1 MRTKKK
7 RISAERKREIYLLSQ
22 LWKKNNVARHQQ
34 HRKTYLRKLKEDP
47 VRYAK
52 KLKVIRRWKKRNQK
66 KRLEQR
72 RRHYAKHRER
82 LLAYE
87 KAWKEVNGR

>member
-1 MRTKKK
+1 VRTKKK
-7 RISAERKREIYLLSQ
+7 RISAERKREIYLLNQ

-34 HRKTYLRKLKEDP
+34 HQKTYLRKLKEDP
-47 VRYAK
+47 VRHRK
-52 KLKVIRRWKKRNQK
+52 KIEGILSWRKQNHKKH
-66 KRLEQR
+66 LEQR